1 MPKSDG
7 SVTIDVRAES
17 KELKKDLKDSEK
29 VTESSASSMEKD
41 LEKVFSEAS
50 KASGKAVSELKS
62 DIAEL
67 ASDYQKQGLSIAE
80 SYQKAFTDIISE
92 SAGAQADLIQ
102 DAGKI
107 SEAFGKSASESRQE
121 FERFFS
127 DIDSETG
134 KVKSV
139 YEKLNGTISQQQSDL
154 NTLKEKY
161 RDVVLE
167 QGKSS
172 DGAKELARE
181 IQSLSGEL
189 KENKTRLN
197 DAESAADKFD
207 KSLDDV
213 GDSSREAEGGF
224 SVLGGAVSSFVG
236 NVMADA
242 VSRLGDFVQ
251 SVFELSEATEEYR
264 SLMNKVSGSA
274 ESFGYSIDDAKERY
288 KDFYRYLGDDQM
300 ATNAITNLMGMKVNT
315 ETLDSVIN
323 GAIATWTAYG
333 DSIPIESLT
342 ESITETV
349 NVSKVT
355 GTFADAIN
363 WAKLSHEQW
372 NSVLGEGSSA
382 QRAFNEALSDGQ
394 TVEDAFSA
402 ALAATS
408 DQQDRANLVAGLLNE
423 TYGESKATYDELSGS
438 ILDANDAEAELKE
451 TQAELGET
459 LTPLNTKMT
468 QLKNK
473 ALKAMAPMIE
483 DVADAFGE
491 MIDGIDWD
499 DASDMIGNVME
510 VAIDGLEWLSKH
522 IRPVTTLVVS
532 LGAAWLTYKGI
543 MAGANAVTMVCEAV
557 MTAKSIATGAATVA
571 MGAHTTATVA
581 ATAAQQA
588 LNIAQMACPFALLA
602 AGAVAL
608 AAGIYT
614 LVQRQKEAIEQEY
627 GLTEAQKAHIE
638 TVNEMRD
645 SYEEMDTA
653 RQKSMDSVTAEYGH
667 LQALKDELVALV
679 DANGQI
685 KEGEE
690 DRANFIINQL
700 SQALGIEEQD
710 IRDIIAANGD
720 LSASLDTVIQKK
732 KAEAMLS
739 ANEEA
744 YKEAIQ
750 NQTEALNVYSQAV
763 KDAEEAEKR
772 YKDALEEN
780 SEVMASYNEIKE
792 HSVEAAENYAMW
804 HKREFDA
811 VNTAKQAYEEA
822 SGAVRDAEST
832 YVGYCSTIENYEGA
846 SAAILSGDA
855 DAIESTMERLQN
867 GFISAQQGTQITLK
881 QQVTDYKD
889 MVANLQTALQEGM
902 PGVTQE
908 MVTQAQNLVT
918 QAEAELSKFEQQ
930 APWIADAG
938 VRGFNS
944 SIAAGAPD
952 AASAASNV
960 AESAES
966 SLRRSPFSLIGNTQV
981 GDYTS
986 SIRKGSGSA
995 GAAAGEVADEAEEEL
1010 DTADTNSVGRNF
1022 IQGFLNGT
1030 LAVSII
1036 KPIRNLAQKAL
1047 GAMKDALGIHSPSK
1061 EAFILGDYFVQ
1072 GFTNAIEEGEKTA
1085 AGRAKNLANAVL
1097 ESMQSAEKEMN
1108 RLLESDSPKLD
1119 PVSRDAI
1126 IRFRSSRDFHGM
1138 DTSGIVAAM
1147 QDRALHLSD
1156 RFSPVIEYEGAAD
1169 DDDGE
1174 DVPVIINNRFE
1185 VDGEPLVTKTVSAA
1199 IRKIGNDQRNRGRY
1213 KGVHV

>member
-7 SVTIDVRAES
+7 SVTIDVRADS

-29 VTESSASSMEKD
+29 ATESSASSMEKD
-41 LEKVFSEAS
+41 LERVFTEAS

-62 DIAEL
+62 DIAKL
-67 ASDYQKQGLSIAE
+67 ASDYQKQGLNIAE
-80 SYQKAFTDIISE
+80 SYQKAFTDIVSE
-92 SAGAQADLIQ
+92 SAEAQADLIQ

-363 WAKLSHEQW
+363 WAKLSNEQW

-438 ILDANDAEAELKE
+438 ILDANDAEAELKK

-499 DASDMIGNVME
+499 DAADMIGNVME

-543 MAGANAVTMVCEAV
+543 MAGANAVTMVCEAA

-602 AGAVAL
+602 AGAAAL
-608 AAGIYT
+608 AVGIYT

-627 GLTEAQKAHIE
+627 GLTEAQKEHIE
-638 TVNEMRD
+638 TINEMRD

-667 LQALKDELVALV
+667 LQELKDELVTLV

-700 SQALGIEEQD
+700 SQALGMEEQD

-750 NQTEALNVYSQAV
+750 NQTEALSVYSQAV
-763 KDAEEAEKR
+763 KDAEDAEKK
-772 YKDALEEN
+772 YKDALEKN
-780 SEVMASYNEIKE
+780 SEVMDSYNEIKK
-792 HSVEAAENYAMW
+792 HSVEAAENYVMW
-804 HKREFDA
+804 HKREFEA
-811 VNTAKQAYEEA
+811 VNTAKEAYEEA

-855 DAIESTMERLQN
+855 DAIASTMERLQN

-930 APWIADAG
+930 APGIAADG
-938 VRGFNS
+938 VLGFNS
-944 SIAAGAPD
+944 SISAGAPAAGAA
-952 AASAASNV
+952 AASV
-960 AESAES
+960 AGDAGAG
-966 SLRRSPFSLIGNTQV
+966 LRMTPFGLIGNTQMS
-981 GDYTS
+981 DYTA
-986 SIRKGSGSA
+986 SIRSGKGSA
-995 GAAAGEVADEAEEEL
+995 GNAADEVASTAESNL
-1010 DTADTNSVGRNF
+1010 NTTNTRSVGRNF
-1022 IQGFLNGT
+1022 TKGFVNGT
-1030 LAVSII
+1030 SEVDVGG
-1036 KPIRNLAQKAL
+1036 PIRRLARKAL
-1047 GAMKDALGIHSPSK
+1047 NAMKSALGIASPAK
-1061 EAFILGDYFVQ
+1061 ETFSIGDYFVQ
-1072 GFTNAIEEGEKTA
+1072 GFTNAIGEGEKTA
-1085 AGRAKNLANAVL
+1085 AGRAENLANAAL
-1097 ESMQSAEKEMN
+1097 ESMQSAGKEMN

-1138 DTSGIVAAM
+1138 DTSGIVSAM
-1147 QDRALHLSD
+1147 QDRAFYLSD

-1169 DDDGE
+1169 DDNGE

-1185 VDGEPLVTKTVSAA
+1185 VDGEPLVTKTVNAT

-1213 KGVHV
+1213 KGVYV

>member
-7 SVTIDVRAES
+7 SVTIDVRADS

-29 VTESSASSMEKD
+29 ATESSASSMEKD
-41 LEKVFSEAS
+41 LERVFTEAS

-62 DIAEL
+62 DIVKL
-67 ASDYQKQGLSIAE
+67 ASDYQKQGLNIAE

-107 SEAFGKSASESRQE
+107 SEAFGKSASEARQE

-139 YEKLNGTISQQQSDL
+139 YEKLNGTISKQQSDL
-154 NTLKEKY
+154 NALKEKY

-224 SVLGGAVSSFVG
+224 SVLGGAVSFFVG

-408 DQQDRANLVAGLLNE
+408 DQQGRANLVAALLNE
-423 TYGESKATYDELSGS
+423 TYGESKNTYDELSGS

-473 ALKAMAPMIE
+473 ALKSMAPMIE
-483 DVADAFGE
+483 DVADSFGD

-499 DASDMIGNVME
+499 DAADMIGNVMD
-510 VAIDGLEWLSKH
+510 VAVDGLSWLSKH

-543 MAGANAVTMVCEAV
+543 MAGANAVTMVCEAA

-588 LNIAQMACPFALLA
+588 LNIAQMACPFALVA
-602 AGAVAL
+602 AGAAAL
-608 AAGIYT
+608 AVGIYN
-614 LVQRQKEAIEQEY
+614 LVQHQKNLIEQEY
-627 GLTEAQKAHIE
+627 GLTEAQKANIE

-667 LQALKDELVALV
+667 LQALKDELVTLV

-685 KEGEE
+685 KAGEE

-700 SQALGIEEQD
+700 SQALGMEEQD

-763 KDAEEAEKR
+763 KDAEDAEQK
-772 YKDALEEN
+772 YKDALAEN
-780 SEVMASYNEIKE
+780 SEVMDSYNEIKK

-811 VNTAKQAYEEA
+811 VNIAKEAYEEA

-867 GFISAQQGTQITLK
+867 SFITAEQGTQATLQK
-881 QQVTDYKD
+881 QVTDYQN

-918 QAEAELSKFEQQ
+918 QAQAELSKFEQQ
-930 APWIADAG
+930 APGIAARG
-938 VRGFNS
+938 IQGFNT
-944 SIAAGAPD
+944 SISAGASGAG
-952 AASAASNV
+952 AASSSV
-960 AESAES
+960 AGSAES
-966 SLRRSPFSLIGNTQV
+966 RLKAAPFGLIGNTAV
-981 GDYTS
+981 GDYTAS
-986 SIRKGSGSA
+986 VRNGSESA
-995 GAAAGEVADEAEEEL
+995 GKAAGEVASKAEKEL
-1010 DTADTNSVGRNF
+1010 DTADTNSVGQNF
-1022 IQGFLNGT
+1022 TRGFVNGT
-1030 LAVSII
+1030 SEVDVDG
-1036 KPIRNLAQKAL
+1036 PIRRIARKAL
-1047 GAMKDALGIHSPSK
+1047 DAMKNALGINSPSK
-1061 EAFILGDYFVQ
+1061 ETFSIGDYFVQ
-1072 GFTNAIEEGEKTA
+1072 GFTNAIGEGEKTA
-1085 AGRAKNLANAVL
+1085 AGRAKNLANAAL
-1097 ESMQSAEKEMN
+1097 ESMQNAGKEMN

-1126 IRFRSSRDFHGM
+1126 IHFRSSRDFHGM
-1138 DTSGIVAAM
+1138 DTSGIVSAM
-1147 QDRALHLSD
+1147 QDRAFYFSD

-1169 DDDGE
+1169 DDNGE